1 LCMKLLIY
9 DHINIT
15 IRRRVAD
22 DPAWPDPDPTIIRSC
37 IDHKEIK
44 IQPSQWKKW

>member
-1 LCMKLLIY
+1 MLMLMLCMKLLIY

-22 DPAWPDPDPTIIRSC
+22 DPA
-37 IDHKEIK
+37 
-44 IQPSQWKKW
+44 